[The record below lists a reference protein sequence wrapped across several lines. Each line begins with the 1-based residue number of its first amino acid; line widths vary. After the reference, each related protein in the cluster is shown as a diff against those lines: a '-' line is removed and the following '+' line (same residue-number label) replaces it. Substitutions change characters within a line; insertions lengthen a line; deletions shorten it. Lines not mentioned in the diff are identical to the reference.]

1 MKKSIF
7 KAFFLVMS
15 AGLLTS
21 CYTQSYMVGNGP
33 QTGLESKERSHYLV
47 YGLAP
52 IKTADPGKMAG
63 DSKDY
68 QVTVQHTFVDGLI
81 NVLTAG
87 IYTPTTTP
95 IVK

>member
-1 MKKSIF
+1 MKKTIL
-7 KAFFLVMS
+7 KAFMVVMS
-15 AGLLTS
+15 TGLLTS

-52 IKTADPGKMAG
+52 IKTADPAKMAG
-63 DSKDY
+63 ESKDY

-87 IYTPTTTP
+87 IYTPTTTT